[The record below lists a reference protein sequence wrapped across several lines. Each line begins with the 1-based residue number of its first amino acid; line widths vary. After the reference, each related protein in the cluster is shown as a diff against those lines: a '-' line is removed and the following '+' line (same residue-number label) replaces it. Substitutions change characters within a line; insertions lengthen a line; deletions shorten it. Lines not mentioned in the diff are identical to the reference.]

1 MPKETLTSK
10 ERWLAVL
17 QHQIP
22 DRVPMDYWATEEA
35 SQRLMQYLGCDCM
48 DTVYRRLHI
57 DPVFT
62 VQPKYIGPAERTG
75 FLSPVTGRGCSEDSY
90 F

>member
-1 MPKETLTSK
+1 MPKETMTAR

-17 QHQIP
+17 KGQKP

-35 SQRLMQYLGCDCM
+35 TKKLMSYLKCSSEEELFK
-48 DTVYRRLHI
+48 RLHI
-57 DPVFT
+57 DRVITAEPG
-62 VQPKYIGPAERTG
+62 YIGPSLPEDTDI
-75 FLSPVTGRGCSEDSY
+75 FGCC